1 MSQANVLFE
10 MVNGPVGLGIDKVAQ
25 WVDHS
30 DFTDGGG
37 QYGTLTMTPKIPA
50 GSFVLGTRVKITE
63 AFDGGTNNLKVGK
76 SSGEDEFCD
85 GANLDL
91 GTIGVVGDS
100 PEDPLEFLASETTV
114 YLRID
119 EGTDWG
125 DITAGKALVEVYYLT
140 TNLELSKGYPKKY
153 HS

>member
-1 MSQANVLFE
+1 MNQNSILFG
-10 MVNGPVGLGIDKVAQ
+10 MVNGPVGLGIDKVSQ

-37 QYGTLTMTPKIPA
+37 QYGTLTMSQKIPA
-50 GSFVLGTRVKITE
+50 GSFVIGSRVKIEE
-63 AFDGGTNNLKVGK
+63 AFDGGTNNLKIGK

-91 GTIGVVGDS
+91 SSVGVVGDS
-100 PEDPLEFLASETTV
+100 AEDPLEFIASEQSV
-114 YLRID
+114 YLRVD

-125 DITAGKALVEVYYLT
+125 DVTAGKALVEVYYLT
-140 TNLELSKGYPKKY
+140 THLELSKGYPNKY
-153 HS
+153 RS